1 MTSRALP
8 KIDLGLIVHKRMLF
22 KNALIRAY
30 AAVIVMTALQLA
42 QSTVV
47 LRIRLSSGSMQRFE
61 IDEESETVSGLR
73 QKLRDSGVITTEDV
87 SFTLKEQ
94 SYSAILPSNS
104 LDSED
109 LAIKELGIC
118 SGDILSIVKP
128 AAPKDSV
135 KIPESDVD
143 GVPSTPRIQVK
154 KVQKKKPTSIADLEK
169 KRKELL
175 KITRQKSSNGRS
187 VSMTSSAGRLLNKI
201 AEQGGYALLMGRV
214 VKMKIEKN
222 KTKIG
227 TSIAAIAKLE
237 SAVKEKVEVHAV
249 CEIYQYSSEPAE
261 GSSKNILPENL
272 SDLPTVGVF
281 LQIAKTLGLEIVG
294 CCVGLPNTSS
304 GKIDGQHDKKIFY

>member
-1 MTSRALP
+1 MRAVR
-8 KIDLGLIVHKRMLF
+8 KVKFGLILHNMMLF

-30 AAVIVMTALQLA
+30 AAVIVMSALQLA

-47 LRIRLSSGSMQRFE
+47 LRVRLSSGSMQRFE
-61 IDEESETVSGLR
+61 IDEECETVSGLR
-73 QKLRDSGVITTEDV
+73 QKLRDSGVLTAEDI

-94 SYSAILPSNS
+94 SYSASLTSNS
-104 LDSED
+104 LNLKD
-109 LAIKELGIC
+109 LTIKELGVC

-135 KIPESDVD
+135 KIPESGVD
-143 GVPSTPRIQVK
+143 GVANTPRIQIK
-154 KVQKKKPTSIADLEK
+154 KAQKKKPTSIADLEK

-201 AEQGGYALLMGRV
+201 ADKGGYALLMGKV
-214 VKMKIEKN
+214 ATMKVDKN
-222 KTKIG
+222 KPQKG

-237 SAVKEKVEVHAV
+237 GAVKENVEVHAV
-249 CEIYQYSSEPAE
+249 CEIYQYSSEPFDTVE

-272 SDLPTVGVF
+272 SDLPAVKIF
-281 LQIAKTLGLEIVG
+281 LQIAKSLGLEIVG
-294 CCVGLPNTSS
+294 CCVGLPNSSS
-304 GKIDGQHDKKIFY
+304 GKIDGHHNRN